1 MLTYA
6 ELQWVD
12 DHSAWEQS
20 VMVTIRSSEGLQA
33 NDPSIGSAGGAAV
46 LSSSSAGRA
55 TVLAGG
61 KEDDEKLKLPSAAV
75 LAADSEAQTETDGF
89 HPEWGNYEDDSGGE
103 CGVPFAQV
111 GSLLALLVQKYQH

>member
-20 VMVTIRSSEGLQA
+20 VMVSIRSSEGLQA
-33 NDPSIGSAGGAAV
+33 NDPSIGSEGGTAV
-46 LSSSSAGRA
+46 VTSSAAGA

-61 KEDDEKLKLPSAAV
+61 KEADEKLKLSSAAV
-75 LAADSEAQTETDGF
+75 LTEDSEAQTETDGF
-89 HPEWGNYEDDSGGE
+89 HPEWGNYEDDSRGE

-111 GSLLALLVQKYQH
+111 GSLLALLVQKYIH

>member
-1 MLTYA
+1 
-6 ELQWVD
+6 
-12 DHSAWEQS
+12 
-20 VMVTIRSSEGLQA
+20 MVSIRSSEGLQA
-33 NDPSIGSAGGAAV
+33 NDPSIGSA
-46 LSSSSAGRA
+46 AGA

-111 GSLLALLVQKYQH
+111 GSLLVLLVQKYIH